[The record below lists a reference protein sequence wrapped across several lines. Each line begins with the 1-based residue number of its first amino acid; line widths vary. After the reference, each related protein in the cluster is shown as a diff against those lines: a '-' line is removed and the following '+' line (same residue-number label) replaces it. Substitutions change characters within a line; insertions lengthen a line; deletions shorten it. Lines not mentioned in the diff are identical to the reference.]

1 MPDAQLKQATL
12 RDVADLAGVSYQT
25 VWRVVKEHPHVAE
38 ETRRRVQAA
47 VRELDYRPHRA
58 AQMLTTGRSYI
69 LQLIIFEG
77 GYGNPLPAMLHWI
90 QEYGYTVV
98 VTEIRDATSRE
109 SVRAALRE
117 TAHMVDGLLMVMPY
131 AHLGYEELNELCQ
144 GRPFVMACTKLGS
157 RMPSVVFDQWNGAR
171 QVIEYLIGLG
181 HRRIAEISGP
191 LDNYDAS
198 VRHSSVRRCLELN
211 GLEVGP
217 TVAGDFDVCSGYNGA
232 RELLSSGWD
241 FSALVMGN
249 DHMALGALRALREAG
264 LRVPED
270 VSVVGFDDIPEAAYF
285 DPPLTTVRQD
295 FDALA
300 RESVEYLV
308 SLIETS
314 RASQTW
320 RGSVQQRVFYPELMI
335 RQSTRPVCA

>member
-1 MPDAQLKQATL
+1 M
-12 RDVADLAGVSYQT
+12 
-25 VWRVVKEHPHVAE
+25 
-38 ETRRRVQAA
+38 
-47 VRELDYRPHRA
+47 
-58 AQMLTTGRSYI
+58 
-69 LQLIIFEG
+69 
-77 GYGNPLPAMLHWI
+77 
-90 QEYGYTVV
+90 
-98 VTEIRDATSRE
+98 
-109 SVRAALRE
+109 
-117 TAHMVDGLLMVMPY
+117 
-131 AHLGYEELNELCQ
+131 
-144 GRPFVMACTKLGS
+144 
-157 RMPSVVFDQWNGAR
+157 
-171 QVIEYLIGLG
+171 IGLG

-191 LDNYDAS
+191 LDNYDAG
-198 VRHSSVRRCLELN
+198 VRHSSVQRCLELN

-217 TVAGDFDVCSGYNGA
+217 KLAGDFEVCSGYGGV

-295 FDALA
+295 FDVLA

-308 SLIETS
+308 SLIEAS
-314 RASQTW
+314 RASGSW